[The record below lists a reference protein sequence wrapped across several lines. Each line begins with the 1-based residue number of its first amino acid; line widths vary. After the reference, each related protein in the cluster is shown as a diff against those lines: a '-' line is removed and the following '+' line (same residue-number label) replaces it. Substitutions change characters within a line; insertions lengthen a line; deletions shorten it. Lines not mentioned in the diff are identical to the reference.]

1 MDSMPARSWNK
12 ILVTVLFLLSKIDG
26 QIALASVLYYNAGAR
41 LNQENGIPKFVGK
54 INYYLVQ
61 PYEFVLSSKNV
72 VDTMVFLTYNVKA
85 VYVGGKGP

>member
-1 MDSMPARSWNK
+1 M
-12 ILVTVLFLLSKIDG
+12 
-26 QIALASVLYYNAGAR
+26 
-41 LNQENGIPKFVGK
+41 NQENGIPKFVEK